1 MASLILPDSSFYITA
16 SRAGLDPFH
25 ELGRRADDFEFATC
39 GMVQV
44 EVLRGRRDP
53 NVVRRFRE
61 TFAMM
66 IFINTTQAVW
76 ERAGQLAWALD
87 RQGVVLP
94 APDLVI
100 AATALQ
106 AGAAV
111 LTYDHHFKSVP
122 GLEVVD
128 SLP

>member
-1 MASLILPDSSFYITA
+1 MASLILPDSSYYLTA
-16 SRAGLDPFH
+16 SRAGLDPFL

-39 GMVQV
+39 GMVQI
-44 EVLRGRRDP
+44 EVLRGRRDQS
-53 NVVRRFRE
+53 VVRRFRE

-76 ERAGQLAWALD
+76 ERAGRLAWALD
-87 RQGVVLP
+87 RQGIVLP
-94 APDLVI
+94 APDLVV

-122 GLEVVD
+122 GLEVVG
-128 SLP
+128 SLA